1 MLGNNRIYAEFTL
14 IFTLR
19 AICPDQKL
27 FAESSSSRQTGV
39 INRDAV
45 FCVVVR
51 YPLFAAEISRL
62 DAQKIIL
69 VAVWRHAKILVS
81 ADFIV
86 FGCNAISRKNQARCE
101 PKRRP
106 SQTEPMRNSS
116 SPVSFGYSAHT
127 KPSELPQTAVSGHQA
142 RDLRHK
148 TNAPAPRRGFSHRPR
163 NDIRAALAL
172 VAVSHADA
180 PADRDCRAKI

>member
-1 MLGNNRIYAEFTL
+1 MLGPRRRGRRALRVGTRFSGSSLDTL
-14 IFTLR
+14 CSLLKFR
-19 AICPDQKL
+19 VWMRKK
-27 FAESSSSRQTGV
+27 SSSSPFGGMLKSSFRQ
-39 INRDAV
+39 IPS
-45 FCVVVR
+45 
-51 YPLFAAEISRL
+51 YLI
-62 DAQKIIL
+62 
-69 VAVWRHAKILVS
+69 
-81 ADFIV
+81 
-86 FGCNAISRKNQARCE
+86 AISRKNQARCE

-116 SPVSFGYSAHT
+116 SPVSSGYSAHT
-127 KPSELPQTAVSGHQA
+127 KPSELPQTAVSGRQA

-163 NDIRAALAL
+163 NDIRAAPAL

>member
-27 FAESSSSRQTGV
+27 FAGSSSSRQTGV
-39 INRDAV
+39 TSRDAV
-45 FCVVVR
+45 FWVVVR

-81 ADFIV
+81 ADLVAMQLAAKIKPAASQ
-86 FGCNAISRKNQARCE
+86 NAGR
-101 PKRRP
+101 RRP
-106 SQTEPMRNSS
+106 SPCENSS
-116 SPVSFGYSAHT
+116 SPASSGYSAHT
-127 KPSELPQTAVSGHQA
+127 KPSELPQTAISGCQA
-142 RDLRHK
+142 RDPRRK

>member
-1 MLGNNRIYAEFTL
+1 MLKSSFRQISSYL
-14 IFTLR
+14 I
-19 AICPDQKL
+19 
-27 FAESSSSRQTGV
+27 
-39 INRDAV
+39 
-45 FCVVVR
+45 
-51 YPLFAAEISRL
+51 
-62 DAQKIIL
+62 
-69 VAVWRHAKILVS
+69 
-81 ADFIV
+81 
-86 FGCNAISRKNQARCE
+86 AISRKNQARCE

-172 VAVSHADA
+172 IVAPTLLQPILRAA
-180 PADRDCRAKI
+180 PVRVVIKAASFYPCVRHLRASLARVYPCGSDRRKAKQREFLTSS